1 MTAIPEPELSFGIG
15 AVSRLTGIPL
25 DTLRI
30 WERRYH
36 MVTPMRTEDKKR
48 QYSRSDL
55 TRLSLIKQLVDLGH
69 AISAVAALSEEAL
82 RERLQVHQ
90 DRPQPVSADG
100 RRLRVLV
107 QGNTLPFL
115 VGYWKNEWD
124 DIEITGSHVSY
135 ADFEKDA
142 IGLKPDV
149 LVLEMP
155 ALQADRVAQ
164 LQGLAMQSGAK
175 RTVVVYSFGMS
186 ALLERL
192 RQDGIPTLRSPVTA
206 EALAQACRIDGR
218 ATLPRPLALP
228 TAGEALP
235 PRRFDDATLSA
246 VTRLPTS
253 IRCECPQ
260 HLADLLFRLNAFE
273 AYSADCENRNE
284 ADAALHAHLHRETAK
299 ARVLLED
306 ALEHLVRCEEIDLAA
321 VQAQT

>member
-1 MTAIPEPELSFGIG
+1 MTVAQEAELNFGIA

-25 DTLRI
+25 DTLRM

-36 MVTPMRTEDKKR
+36 LVTPMRTEDNKR
-48 QYSRSDL
+48 QYSRTDL
-55 TRLSLIKQLVDLGH
+55 TRLTMIKQLVDLGH
-69 AISAVAALSEEAL
+69 AISTVAALSEEAL

-90 DRPQPVSADG
+90 DRPQPMSADG
-100 RRLRVLV
+100 RPLRVLV
-107 QGNTLPFL
+107 QGHALPFL
-115 VGYWKNEWD
+115 VGYWKGEWED
-124 DIEITGSHVSY
+124 LEVIGNHVSY
-135 ADFEKDA
+135 ADFEAAA
-142 IGLKPDV
+142 IGQQPDV
-149 LVLEMP
+149 LVVEMP

-164 LQGLAMQSGAK
+164 LQQLAMRSGSK

-186 ALLERL
+186 SLLERL
-192 RQDGIPTLRSPVTA
+192 RKDGIATLRSPVTA
-206 EALAQACRIDGR
+206 EALAQACRIDRR
-218 ATLPRPLALP
+218 AAHPPLALP
-228 TAGEALP
+228 TVGEALP

-273 AYSADCENRNE
+273 AYSADCENRNA

-299 ARVLLED
+299 ARVLLEG

-321 VQAQT
+321 LQALV

>member
-321 VQAQT
+321 VQALA

>member
-1 MTAIPEPELSFGIG
+1 MTATTEQELSFGIG

-36 MVTPMRTEDKKR
+36 MVTPMRTEDNKR

-107 QGNTLPFL
+107 QGNALPFL

-135 ADFEKDA
+135 ADFE
-142 IGLKPDV
+142 
-149 LVLEMP
+149 
-155 ALQADRVAQ
+155 
-164 LQGLAMQSGAK
+164 
-175 RTVVVYSFGMS
+175 
-186 ALLERL
+186 
-192 RQDGIPTLRSPVTA
+192 
-206 EALAQACRIDGR
+206 
-218 ATLPRPLALP
+218 
-228 TAGEALP
+228 
-235 PRRFDDATLSA
+235 
-246 VTRLPTS
+246 
-253 IRCECPQ
+253 
-260 HLADLLFRLNAFE
+260 
-273 AYSADCENRNE
+273 
-284 ADAALHAHLHRETAK
+284 
-299 ARVLLED
+299 
-306 ALEHLVRCEEIDLAA
+306 
-321 VQAQT
+321 

>member
-1 MTAIPEPELSFGIG
+1 MTATPEPELSFGIG

-25 DTLRI
+25 DTLRM

-36 MVTPMRTEDKKR
+36 LVKPLRTEDNKR

-90 DRPQPVSADG
+90 DRPQPLTADG

-107 QGNTLPFL
+107 QGNALPFL
-115 VGYWKNEWD
+115 VGCWKNEWD
-124 DIEITGSHVSY
+124 DIEVIGSHVSY

-142 IGLKPDV
+142 IGQKPDV

-155 ALQADRVAQ
+155 ALQADRIAQ
-164 LQGLAMQSGAK
+164 FQALAMRSGAK

-186 ALLERL
+186 SLLERL
-192 RQDGIPTLRSPVTA
+192 RKDGIPTLRSPVTA
-206 EALAQACRIDGR
+206 EAFALVCRIDVQ
-218 ATLPRPLALP
+218 AAPRPLALP
-228 TAGEALP
+228 TDGEALP

-299 ARVLLED
+299 ARVLLEE
-306 ALEHLVRCEEIDLAA
+306 ALDHLVRCEEIDLAA
-321 VQAQT
+321 IQALT

>member
-1 MTAIPEPELSFGIG
+1 MTATPEPELSFGIG

-25 DTLRI
+25 DTLRM

-36 MVTPMRTEDKKR
+36 LVKPLRTEDNKR

-90 DRPQPVSADG
+90 DRPKPLTADG

-107 QGNTLPFL
+107 QGNALPFL
-115 VGYWKNEWD
+115 VGCWKNEWE
-124 DIEITGSHVSY
+124 DIEIIGNHVSY

-142 IGLKPDV
+142 IGQKPDV

-155 ALQADRVAQ
+155 ALQADRIAQ
-164 LQGLAMQSGAK
+164 FQALAMRSGAK

-186 ALLERL
+186 SLLERL
-192 RQDGIPTLRSPVTA
+192 RKDGIPTLRSPVTA
-206 EALAQACRIDGR
+206 EAFALVCRIDVR
-218 ATLPRPLALP
+218 AAPRPLALP
-228 TAGEALP
+228 TDGEALP

-284 ADAALHAHLHRETAK
+284 ADAALHTHLHRETAK
-299 ARVLLED
+299 ARVLLEE
-306 ALEHLVRCEEIDLAA
+306 ALDHLVRCEEIDLAA
-321 VQAQT
+321 IQALT

>member
-1 MTAIPEPELSFGIG
+1 MTATPEPELSFGIG

-25 DTLRI
+25 DTLRV

-36 MVTPMRTEDKKR
+36 LVTPMRTEDNKR
-48 QYSRSDL
+48 HYSRSDL

-90 DRPQPVSADG
+90 DRPQPASADG
-100 RRLRVLV
+100 RRLRVLL
-107 QGNTLPFL
+107 QGNALPFL

-124 DIEITGSHVSY
+124 DIELIGSHVSY

-155 ALQADRVAQ
+155 ALQADRIAQ
-164 LQGLAMQSGAK
+164 LQALAMRSGAK

-192 RQDGIPTLRSPVTA
+192 RKDGIPTLRSPVTA
-206 EALAQACRIDGR
+206 EALAQACRIDIR
-218 ATLPRPLALP
+218 ATPGPLALP
-228 TAGEALP
+228 TDGESLP
-235 PRRFDDATLSA
+235 PRRFDDAALSA
-246 VTRLPTS
+246 VTRLRTS

-284 ADAALHAHLHRETAK
+284 TDAALHAHLHRETAK

-321 VQAQT
+321 VQALA

>member
-107 QGNTLPFL
+107 QGNALPFL

-186 ALLERL
+186 AVLERL

-273 AYSADCENRNE
+273 AYSADCENRTE

-321 VQAQT
+321 VQALA